1 MAQAKGKTGF
11 GQWFIIK
18 RRALTQGEKCLAQS
32 VFGDSLNLETVE
44 IVAHRLVLKDYG
56 VSPNGK
62 IYFNIANWC
71 EDFSIQSISQQSWL
85 IHELT
90 HVWQVQQGMR
100 VLLRALFNRKYSYVL
115 QEGKAFFKYG
125 IEQQAQ
131 MVQDYFLR
139 RAKGQECSAYEA
151 CIPFLTRAKL
161 A

>member
-1 MAQAKGKTGF
+1 MAQAKF
-11 GQWFIIK
+11 GQWLILK
-18 RRALTQGEKCLAQS
+18 RRGLTQGEKVLAQS
-32 VFGDSLNLETVE
+32 VFGNSLHLDSVE
-44 IVAHRLVLKDYG
+44 IIAHRWVLKNYG
-56 VSPNGK
+56 ISPNGK

-71 EDFSIQSISQQSWL
+71 EDFSRQSLGQQSWL

-90 HVWQVQQGMR
+90 HVWQVQHGMR

-115 QEGKAFFKYG
+115 QEGKLFFKYG

-139 RAKGQECSAYEA
+139 RAKGQECGAYEA
-151 CIPFLTRAKL
+151 CIPFLTPANL

>member
-1 MAQAKGKTGF
+1 MTQAKL
-11 GQWFIIK
+11 GQWLILK
-18 RRALTQGEKCLAQS
+18 RRGLTLGEKVLAQS
-32 VFGDSLNLETVE
+32 VFGESLNLERVE
-44 IVAHRLVLKDYG
+44 IIAHRLVLKNYA

-62 IYFNIANWC
+62 IYFNVTNWC
-71 EDFSIQSISQQSWL
+71 ADFSSQSLAQQSWL

-90 HVWQVQQGMR
+90 HVWQVQQGMQ

-115 QEGKAFFKYG
+115 QEGKLFFKYG

-139 RAKGQECSAYEA
+139 RAKGQECAAYEA